1 MSPVTGGPDSGCG
14 PRWNGCGPEGMTFIP
29 RGSIRTPRETPR
41 LKHGVISKK
50 SGGRKPASW
59 THLMTTAL
67 AAGSARPGLPTVSGA
82 QSTLLGR
89 VDLSSTSLPE
99 TGGPLGR
106 TPTKVG
112 ALVIRTALDDP
123 SRGWVA
129 AVTARRPSEFK
140 DLYPDGYAYDVRFL
154 GPSREARFR
163 TVPAGVAW
171 FGRGVR
177 GRGLSMK
184 FMQPLPQRRGT
195 WWDCLHT
202 RLLLAGG

>member
-1 MSPVTGGPDSGCG
+1 MTTTRGAGNLRPDS
-14 PRWNGCGPEGMTFIP
+14 P
-29 RGSIRTPRETPR
+29 
-41 LKHGVISKK
+41 
-50 SGGRKPASW
+50 
-59 THLMTTAL
+59 TA
-67 AAGSARPGLPTVSGA
+67 SGA

-99 TGGPLGR
+99 TSGTLGR

-112 ALVIRTALDDP
+112 ALVIRTAPDDP
-123 SRGWVA
+123 SLGWVA
-129 AVTARRPSEFK
+129 VVTARRRSEFK

-154 GPSREARFR
+154 GPSQEARFR
-163 TVPAGVAW
+163 TVPKSIAW

-184 FMQPLPQRRGT
+184 FMQLLPPQRSA
-195 WWDCLHT
+195 WWDRLHT